1 MKKAKPK
8 KSKWSA
14 FARPDGTFD
23 FDALTD
29 EQKEEFYNECE
40 TLSPE
45 DGVPLTPAQRRL
57 DARVRRGRPRKGKGA
72 EIVSLS
78 IE

>member
-1 MKKAKPK
+1 MKKPKPA

-23 FDALTD
+23 FDALSD